1 MSIPSSSTLSQVAL
15 DYLELELLPSLQGEH
30 KFKTRVA
37 INALRIAQRE
47 AAHPPRASA
56 AHERDR
62 ELVQQIRSAQISTDD
77 PALRAYLRK
86 SLREALVINNPKW
99 LDRP

>member
-1 MSIPSSSTLSQVAL
+1 MSIPSREVLLEVAL
-15 DYLELELLPSLQGEH
+15 NYIEHDLLPTLQGEH

-37 INALRIAQRE
+37 VNALRIAQRE
-47 AAHPPRASA
+47 AAHPARASA
-56 AHERDR
+56 TLERNH
-62 ELVQQIRSAQISTDD
+62 ELVQQIRSGQISTDD

-86 SLREALVINNPKW
+86 SLREALAINNPKW